1 MNKNKMSNQFKLLL
15 LSAAVEEANFQ
26 DILIIAAYAKR
37 LRVAK
42 RKQRFWIHPIL
53 NKRKEYGAFYH
64 LVRKLE
70 LDEEKYI
77 EYFRMSPQQLDM
89 LLSYV
94 GPLITIVQGRS
105 FSHQIDKL
113 FIGLMRKLRHCSRFF
128 KNPKVDY
135 IIINYQNHRLR
146 RGQIHHV
153 DKNVRIR
160 AHRR

>member
-1 MNKNKMSNQFKLLL
+1 MSNQFKLLL

-26 DILIIAAYAKR
+26 EILIAAYAKR

-42 RKQRFWIHPIL
+42 RKHRFWIHPIL

-64 LVRKLE
+64 LVRELE

-94 GPLITIVQGRS
+94 GPLITKQRAVREP
-105 FSHQIDKL
+105 IDAKQRL
-113 FIGLMRKLRHCSRFF
+113 AICLR
-128 KNPKVDY
+128 
-135 IIINYQNHRLR
+135 
-146 RGQIHHV
+146 
-153 DKNVRIR
+153 
-160 AHRR
+160 